1 METKASYTLIGFFTL
16 AVLVAAF
23 AFVYWFQN
31 LGGRTER
38 VPYRIV
44 FDGSVS
50 GLRTGAA
57 VQFNGI
63 RIGEV
68 TSLRLD
74 PANTKRVIAL
84 VSVDPLAP
92 IRADTRVG
100 LEFQGLTGIAAVQL
114 SGGDVSKPRLES
126 SRDNPATIVADP
138 AATQDVTAAARE
150 ALQRVN
156 SLIAD
161 NSQTLHSAIANLD
174 TFSQALARNSGRVD
188 SVLAGIETLTGK
200 DGKGGEIGDAA
211 RSFTQATQ
219 SLKTLAENLDKRTA
233 EMSGGINRLSASGT
247 RELEALSGD
256 ARRTLSELERTI
268 RNLDRNPS
276 RVLFGG
282 ESRNLPDYRG
292 RR

>member
-16 AVLVAAF
+16 AVVVGAF
-23 AFVYWFQN
+23 GFVYWFQN

-68 TSLRLD
+68 ISLRLD
-74 PANTKRVIAL
+74 PTNTKRVIAL
-84 VSVDPLAP
+84 VSVDPRAP

-114 SGGDVSKPRLES
+114 SGGDISKPPLVS
-126 SRDNPATIVADP
+126 SRADPATIVADP
-138 AATQDVTAAARE
+138 TATQDVTAAARE

-156 SLIAD
+156 QLISD
-161 NSQTLHSAIANLD
+161 NSATLHSAIANLD
-174 TFSQALARNSGRVD
+174 TFSQALARNSSRID
-188 SVLAGIETLTGK
+188 SVLAGVETLTG
-200 DGKGGEIGDAA
+200 GKGGEIGDAA
-211 RSFTQATQ
+211 RSFTEATQ
-219 SLKTLAENLDKRTA
+219 SLKALADNLDKRTA
-233 EMSGGINRLSASGT
+233 EISGGINRLSATGS
-247 RELEALSGD
+247 RVLESLSGD

-282 ESRNLPDYRG
+282 ESRNVPDYNG